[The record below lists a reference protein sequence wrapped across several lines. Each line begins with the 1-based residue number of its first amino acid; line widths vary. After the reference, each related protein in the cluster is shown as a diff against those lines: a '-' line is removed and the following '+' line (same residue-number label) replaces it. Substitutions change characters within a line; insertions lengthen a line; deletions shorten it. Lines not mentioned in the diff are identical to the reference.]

1 MTREEVLD
9 FLNSK
14 NYDVRISGNARW
26 MDQKCTADVILII
39 ADCILQHTGYNTETE
54 FTVSNIWQDQY
65 TKDNVEAIFLKP
77 NLDSDMANNE
87 YDKYFSQPINL
98 LEYSGVLLDI
108 GRNSRHKYKINNLE
122 LLEFIALRETNS
134 LFFLT
139 NYIRKVLQDSGIY
152 DNFQIFFDN
161 QTSNNFRQ
169 LRETFISFTINH
181 TKINKPLECRRIFT
195 KILNPLAFSLQ
206 KHGTRRGRMSPT
218 LITLDELRYNR
229 INWRDELSGKSKNIT
244 RQEHNER
251 LIIEQ
256 QVNATAKYNVERAK
270 RIVRRFNAQYH
281 NSASEVS
288 QDTELVDATQIHHIF
303 PESEF
308 PSISDFIENL
318 IALTPNQHFCMAHPN
333 NQTRYIDRDFQY
345 ICLLAKTNTIMNDLL
360 GEPRTE
366 TYNFDSYKI
375 VLNTGLGTDDFDTI
389 EYLNFASLLEKIDLF
404 YSDFNTDSYGYLLE
418 HNRPLL

>member
-1 MTREEVLD
+1 MTREEVLE
-9 FLNSK
+9 FLNSR

-26 MDQKCTADVILII
+26 IDQKCTADVILII

-54 FTVSNIWQDQY
+54 FTVSDIWQDQY

-77 NLDSDMANNE
+77 NLDSNMANNE

-98 LEYSGVLLDI
+98 LEYSGALLDI
-108 GRNSRHKYKINNLE
+108 GTNSRHNYKINNLE

-152 DNFQIFFDN
+152 DSFQNFFDN
-161 QTSNNFRQ
+161 QTRNDFRQ
-169 LRETFISFTINH
+169 LRETFIDFTINH
-181 TKINKPLECRRIFT
+181 TRINKSLECGRIFT

-206 KHGTRRGRMSPT
+206 KLGTRRGFMSSTP
-218 LITLDELRYNR
+218 ITLDELRYNR

-244 RQEHNER
+244 RQEHNEQQ
-251 LIIEQ
+251 Q
-256 QVNATAKYNVERAK
+256 QVDATSRYNVERAK

-281 NSASEVS
+281 NSVSEVL
-288 QDTELVDATQIHHIF
+288 QDTELVNATQIHHIF

-308 PSISDFIENL
+308 PSISDYIENL
-318 IALTPNQHFCMAHPN
+318 IALTPNQHISMAHPN

-345 ICLLAKTNTIMNDLL
+345 ICLLAKTKTIMNDLL
-360 GEPRTE
+360 GESRTE
-366 TYNFDSYKI
+366 TYNFDSYKT

-418 HNRPLL
+418 CNRPLL

>member
-1 MTREEVLD
+1 MTREEVFE
-9 FLNSK
+9 FLNSR

-26 MDQKCTADVILII
+26 IDQKCTADVILII

-54 FTVSNIWQDQY
+54 FTVSDIWQDQY
-65 TKDNVEAIFLKP
+65 TKYNVETIFLKP
-77 NLDSDMANNE
+77 NLDSNMANNE

-108 GRNSRHKYKINNLE
+108 GTNSRHNYKINNLE

-152 DNFQIFFDN
+152 DSFQNFFDN
-161 QTSNNFRQ
+161 QTHNDFIQ
-169 LRETFISFTINH
+169 LKQTFIDFTIRH
-181 TKINKPLECRRIFT
+181 TRINKPLECRRIFT

-206 KHGTRRGRMSPT
+206 KLGTRRGFPSPT
-218 LITLDELRYNR
+218 PITLDELRYNR

-244 RQEHNER
+244 RQEYN
-251 LIIEQ
+251 EQ
-256 QVNATAKYNVERAK
+256 QQQVDATSRYNVERAK

-281 NSASEVS
+281 NSVSEVL
-288 QDTELVDATQIHHIF
+288 QDTELVNATQIHHIF

-308 PSISDFIENL
+308 PSISDYIENL
-318 IALTPNQHFCMAHPN
+318 IALTPNQHISMAHPN

-345 ICLLAKTNTIMNDLL
+345 ICLLAKTKTIMNDLL
-360 GEPRTE
+360 GESRTE
-366 TYNFDSYKI
+366 TYNFDSYKT
-375 VLNTGLGTDDFDTI
+375 VLNTGLGTDDFDAI

-418 HNRPLL
+418 RNRPLL

>member
-1 MTREEVLD
+1 MTREEVLE
-9 FLNSK
+9 FLNSR
-14 NYDVRISGNARW
+14 NYDVRIRGNARW
-26 MDQKCTADVILII
+26 IDQKCTADVILII

-54 FTVSNIWQDQY
+54 FTVSDIWQDQY

-77 NLDSDMANNE
+77 NLDSNMANNE

-98 LEYSGVLLDI
+98 LEYSGALLDI
-108 GRNSRHKYKINNLE
+108 GTNSRHNYKINNLE

-152 DNFQIFFDN
+152 DSFQNFFDN
-161 QTSNNFRQ
+161 QTRNDFRQ
-169 LRETFISFTINH
+169 LRETFIDFTINH
-181 TKINKPLECRRIFT
+181 TSINKSLECGRIFT

-206 KHGTRRGRMSPT
+206 KLGTRRGFMSSTP
-218 LITLDELRYNR
+218 ITLDELRYNR

-244 RQEHNER
+244 RQEHNEQQ
-251 LIIEQ
+251 Q
-256 QVNATAKYNVERAK
+256 QVDATSRYNVERAK

-281 NSASEVS
+281 NSVSEVL
-288 QDTELVDATQIHHIF
+288 QDTELVNATQIHHIF

-308 PSISDFIENL
+308 PSISDYIENL
-318 IALTPNQHFCMAHPN
+318 IALTPNQHISMAHPN

-345 ICLLAKTNTIMNDLL
+345 ICLLAKTKTIMNDLL
-360 GEPRTE
+360 GESRTE
-366 TYNFDSYKI
+366 TYNFDSYKT

-418 HNRPLL
+418 CNRPLL

>member
-1 MTREEVLD
+1 MTREEVLE
-9 FLNSK
+9 FLNSR

-26 MDQKCTADVILII
+26 IDQKCTADVILII

-54 FTVSNIWQDQY
+54 FTVSDIWQDQY

-77 NLDSDMANNE
+77 NLDSNMANNE

-98 LEYSGVLLDI
+98 LKYSGALLDI
-108 GRNSRHKYKINNLE
+108 GTNSRHNYKINNLE

-152 DNFQIFFDN
+152 DSFQNFFDN
-161 QTSNNFRQ
+161 QTHNDFIQ
-169 LRETFISFTINH
+169 LKQTFIDFTIRH
-181 TKINKPLECRRIFT
+181 TRINKPLECGRIFT

-206 KHGTRRGRMSPT
+206 KLGTRKGFLSSTP
-218 LITLDELRYNR
+218 ITLDELRYNR

-244 RQEHNER
+244 RQEYN
-251 LIIEQ
+251 EQ
-256 QVNATAKYNVERAK
+256 QQQVDATSRYNVERAK
-270 RIVRRFNAQYH
+270 RTVRRFNAQYH
-281 NSASEVS
+281 NSVSEVL
-288 QDTELVDATQIHHIF
+288 QDTELVNATQIHHIF

-308 PSISDFIENL
+308 PSISDYIENL
-318 IALTPNQHFCMAHPN
+318 IALTPNQHISMAHPN

-345 ICLLAKTNTIMNDLL
+345 ICLLAKTKTIMNDLL
-360 GEPRTE
+360 GESRTE
-366 TYNFDSYKI
+366 TYNFDNYKT
-375 VLNTGLGTDDFDTI
+375 VLNTGLGTDDFDAI

-418 HNRPLL
+418 RNRPLL

>member
-1 MTREEVLD
+1 MTREEVLE
-9 FLNSK
+9 FLNSR

-26 MDQKCTADVILII
+26 IDQKCTADVILII

-54 FTVSNIWQDQY
+54 FTVSDIWQDQY

-77 NLDSDMANNE
+77 NLDSNMANNE

-98 LEYSGVLLDI
+98 LEYSGALLDI
-108 GRNSRHKYKINNLE
+108 GTNSRHNYKINNLE

-152 DNFQIFFDN
+152 DSFQNFFDN
-161 QTSNNFRQ
+161 QTSNDFRQ
-169 LRETFISFTINH
+169 LKETFIDFTINH
-181 TKINKPLECRRIFT
+181 TRINKSLECGRIFT

-206 KHGTRRGRMSPT
+206 KLGTRKGFLSSTP
-218 LITLDELRYNR
+218 ITLDELRYNR

-244 RQEHNER
+244 RQEYN
-251 LIIEQ
+251 EQ
-256 QVNATAKYNVERAK
+256 QQQVDATSRYNGERAK
-270 RIVRRFNAQYH
+270 RTVRRFNAQYH
-281 NSASEVS
+281 NSVSEVL
-288 QDTELVDATQIHHIF
+288 QDTELVNATQIHHIF

-308 PSISDFIENL
+308 SSISDYIENL
-318 IALTPNQHFCMAHPN
+318 IALTPNQHISMAHPN

-345 ICLLAKTNTIMNDLL
+345 ICLLAKTKTIMNDLL
-360 GEPRTE
+360 GESRTE
-366 TYNFDSYKI
+366 TYNFDRYKT
-375 VLNTGLGTDDFDTI
+375 VLNTGLGTDDFDAI

-418 HNRPLL
+418 RNRPLL

>member
-9 FLNSK
+9 FLNSR
-14 NYDVRISGNARW
+14 NYDVRISRNARW
-26 MDQKCTADVILII
+26 IDQKCTADVILII
-39 ADCILQHTGYNTETE
+39 ADCILQHTSYNTETE
-54 FTVSNIWQDQY
+54 FTVSDIWQDQY

-77 NLDSDMANNE
+77 NLDSNGASNE

-98 LEYSGVLLDI
+98 LKYSGVLLDI
-108 GRNSRHKYKINNLE
+108 GTNSRHKYKINNLE

-139 NYIRKVLQDSGIY
+139 NYIRKVLLDSRIY
-152 DNFQIFFDN
+152 DNFQNFFDN
-161 QTSNNFRQ
+161 QTSDNFRQ
-169 LRETFISFTINH
+169 LKEAFISFTINH
-181 TKINKPLECRRIFT
+181 TRINKPRECGRIFT

-206 KHGTRRGRMSPT
+206 KYGTRRGFMSPT

-244 RQEHNER
+244 RQEHNEQQ
-251 LIIEQ
+251 Q
-256 QVNATAKYNVERAK
+256 QVDATSRYNVERAK

-281 NSASEVS
+281 NSVSEVL
-288 QDTELVDATQIHHIF
+288 QNTELVNATQIHHIF
-303 PESEF
+303 SESEF
-308 PSISDFIENL
+308 PSISDYIENL
-318 IALTPNQHFCMAHPN
+318 IALTPNQHISMAHPN

-345 ICLLAKTNTIMNDLL
+345 ICLLAKTKTIMNDLL
-360 GEPRTE
+360 GESGTE
-366 TYNFDSYKI
+366 TYNFDSYKT
-375 VLNTGLGTDDFDTI
+375 VLNIGLGTDDFDTI

>member
-1 MTREEVLD
+1 MTREEVLE
-9 FLNSK
+9 FLNSR
-14 NYDVRISGNARW
+14 NYDVRIRGNARW
-26 MDQKCTADVILII
+26 IDQKCTADVILII

-54 FTVSNIWQDQY
+54 FTVSDIWQDQY

-77 NLDSDMANNE
+77 NLDSNMANNE

-98 LEYSGVLLDI
+98 LEYSGALLDI
-108 GRNSRHKYKINNLE
+108 GTNSRHNYKINNLE

-152 DNFQIFFDN
+152 DSFQNFFDN
-161 QTSNNFRQ
+161 QTRNDFRQ
-169 LRETFISFTINH
+169 LRETFIDFTINH
-181 TKINKPLECRRIFT
+181 TRINKSLECGRIFT

-206 KHGTRRGRMSPT
+206 KLGTRRGFMSSTP
-218 LITLDELRYNR
+218 ITLDELRYNR

-244 RQEHNER
+244 RQEHNEQQ
-251 LIIEQ
+251 Q
-256 QVNATAKYNVERAK
+256 QVDATSRYNVERAK

-281 NSASEVS
+281 NSVSEVL
-288 QDTELVDATQIHHIF
+288 QDTELVNATQIHHIF

-308 PSISDFIENL
+308 PSISDYIENL
-318 IALTPNQHFCMAHPN
+318 IALTPNQHISMAHPN

-345 ICLLAKTNTIMNDLL
+345 ICLLAKTKTIMNDLL
-360 GEPRTE
+360 GESRTE
-366 TYNFDSYKI
+366 TYNFDSYKT

-418 HNRPLL
+418 CNRPLL

>member
-1 MTREEVLD
+1 
-9 FLNSK
+9 
-14 NYDVRISGNARW
+14 
-26 MDQKCTADVILII
+26 
-39 ADCILQHTGYNTETE
+39 
-54 FTVSNIWQDQY
+54 
-65 TKDNVEAIFLKP
+65 
-77 NLDSDMANNE
+77 
-87 YDKYFSQPINL
+87 
-98 LEYSGVLLDI
+98 
-108 GRNSRHKYKINNLE
+108 
-122 LLEFIALRETNS
+122 
-134 LFFLT
+134 
-139 NYIRKVLQDSGIY
+139 
-152 DNFQIFFDN
+152 
-161 QTSNNFRQ
+161 
-169 LRETFISFTINH
+169 
-181 TKINKPLECRRIFT
+181 
-195 KILNPLAFSLQ
+195 
-206 KHGTRRGRMSPT
+206 MSPT

>member
-1 MTREEVLD
+1 MTREEVFE
-9 FLNSK
+9 FLNSR

-26 MDQKCTADVILII
+26 IDQKCTADVILII

-54 FTVSNIWQDQY
+54 FTVSDIWQDQY

-77 NLDSDMANNE
+77 NLDSNMANNE
-87 YDKYFSQPINL
+87 YNKYFSQPINL
-98 LEYSGVLLDI
+98 LEYSGALLDI
-108 GRNSRHKYKINNLE
+108 GTNSRHNYKINNLE

-152 DNFQIFFDN
+152 DSFQNFLDN
-161 QTSNNFRQ
+161 QTHNDFIQ
-169 LRETFISFTINH
+169 LKQTFIDFTITH
-181 TKINKPLECRRIFT
+181 TRINKWLECRRIFT

-206 KHGTRRGRMSPT
+206 KLGTRRGFPSSTP
-218 LITLDELRYNR
+218 ITLDELRYNR

-244 RQEHNER
+244 RQEYN
-251 LIIEQ
+251 EQ
-256 QVNATAKYNVERAK
+256 QQQVDATSRYNVERAK

-281 NSASEVS
+281 NSVSEVL
-288 QDTELVDATQIHHIF
+288 QDTELVNATQIHHIF

-308 PSISDFIENL
+308 PSISDYIENL
-318 IALTPNQHFCMAHPN
+318 IALTPNQHISMAHPN

-345 ICLLAKTNTIMNDLL
+345 ICLLAKTKTIMNDLL
-360 GEPRTE
+360 GESRTE
-366 TYNFDSYKI
+366 TYNFDSYKT
-375 VLNTGLGTDDFDTI
+375 VLNTGLGTDDFDAI

-418 HNRPLL
+418 RNRPLL

>member
-1 MTREEVLD
+1 VTREEVLE
-9 FLNSK
+9 FLNSR
-14 NYDVRISGNARW
+14 NYDVRIRGNARW
-26 MDQKCTADVILII
+26 IDQKCTADVILII

-54 FTVSNIWQDQY
+54 FTVSDIWQDQY

-77 NLDSDMANNE
+77 NLDSNMANNE

-98 LEYSGVLLDI
+98 LEYSGALLDI
-108 GRNSRHKYKINNLE
+108 GTNSRHNYKINNLE

-152 DNFQIFFDN
+152 DSFQNFFDN
-161 QTSNNFRQ
+161 QTRNDFRQ
-169 LRETFISFTINH
+169 LRETFIDFTINH
-181 TKINKPLECRRIFT
+181 TRINKSLECGRIFT

-206 KHGTRRGRMSPT
+206 KLGTRRGFMSSTP
-218 LITLDELRYNR
+218 ITLDELRYNR

-244 RQEHNER
+244 RQEHNEQQ
-251 LIIEQ
+251 Q
-256 QVNATAKYNVERAK
+256 QVDATSRYNVERAK

-281 NSASEVS
+281 NSVSEVL
-288 QDTELVDATQIHHIF
+288 QDTELVNATQIHHIF

-308 PSISDFIENL
+308 PSISDYIENL
-318 IALTPNQHFCMAHPN
+318 IALTPNQHISMAHPN

-345 ICLLAKTNTIMNDLL
+345 ICLLAKTKTIMNDLL
-360 GEPRTE
+360 GESRTE
-366 TYNFDSYKI
+366 TYNFDSYKT

-418 HNRPLL
+418 CNRPLL

>member
-1 MTREEVLD
+1 MTREEVLE
-9 FLNSK
+9 FLNSR

-26 MDQKCTADVILII
+26 IDQKCTADVILII

-54 FTVSNIWQDQY
+54 FTVSDIWQDQY

-77 NLDSDMANNE
+77 NLDSNMANNE

-98 LEYSGVLLDI
+98 LEYSGALLDI
-108 GRNSRHKYKINNLE
+108 GTNSRHNYKINNLE

-152 DNFQIFFDN
+152 DSFQNFFDN
-161 QTSNNFRQ
+161 QTSNDFRQ
-169 LRETFISFTINH
+169 LKETFIDFTINH
-181 TKINKPLECRRIFT
+181 TRINKSLECGRIFT

-206 KHGTRRGRMSPT
+206 KLGTRKGFLSLTP
-218 LITLDELRYNR
+218 ITLDELRYNR

-244 RQEHNER
+244 RQEYN
-251 LIIEQ
+251 EQ
-256 QVNATAKYNVERAK
+256 QQQVDAATSRYNVERAK
-270 RIVRRFNAQYH
+270 RTVRRFNAQYH
-281 NSASEVS
+281 NSVSEVL
-288 QDTELVDATQIHHIF
+288 QDTELVNATQIYHIF

-308 PSISDFIENL
+308 PSISDYIENL
-318 IALTPNQHFCMAHPN
+318 IALTPNQHISMAHPN

-345 ICLLAKTNTIMNDLL
+345 ICLLAKTKTIMNDLL
-360 GEPRTE
+360 GESRTE
-366 TYNFDSYKI
+366 TYNFDRYKT
-375 VLNTGLGTDDFDTI
+375 VLNTGLGTDDFDAI

-418 HNRPLL
+418 RNRPLL

>member
-1 MTREEVLD
+1 MTREEVLN
-9 FLNSK
+9 FLNSR
-14 NYDVRISGNARW
+14 NYDVRISRNARW
-26 MDQKCTADVILII
+26 IDQKCTADVILII
-39 ADCILQHTGYNTETE
+39 ADCILQHTGYNTKTE
-54 FTVSNIWQDQY
+54 FTVRDIWQDQY

-77 NLDSDMANNE
+77 NLDSKKASNE

-108 GRNSRHKYKINNLE
+108 GTNSRHKYRINNLE

-152 DNFQIFFDN
+152 GSFQNFFNN
-161 QTSNNFRQ
+161 QTRNDFRQ
-169 LRETFISFTINH
+169 LKEAFISFTINR
-181 TKINKPLECRRIFT
+181 TRINKPRECGRIFT

-206 KHGTRRGRMSPT
+206 KYGTRRGFMSPT

-244 RQEHNER
+244 RQEHGEQ
-251 LIIEQ
+251 LMATQ
-256 QVNATAKYNVERAK
+256 QVDTIARYNVNRAK
-270 RIVRRFNAQYH
+270 GIVRRFNAQYH
-281 NSASEVS
+281 NSLSEVS
-288 QDTELVDATQIHHIF
+288 QDTELVDAIQIHHIF

-308 PSISDFIENL
+308 PSISDFVENL
-318 IALTPNQHFCMAHPN
+318 IALTPNQHFSMAHPN

-360 GEPRTE
+360 GESRTE
-366 TYNFDSYKI
+366 TYNFDSYKT
-375 VLNTGLGTDDFDTI
+375 VLNIGLGTDDFDTI
-389 EYLNFASLLEKIDLF
+389 EYLNFASLLRKIDLF

>member
-1 MTREEVLD
+1 MTREEVLE
-9 FLNSK
+9 FLNSR

-26 MDQKCTADVILII
+26 IDQKCTADVILMI
-39 ADCILQHTGYNTETE
+39 ADCILQHTGYNTETD
-54 FTVSNIWQDQY
+54 FTVSDIWQDQY

-77 NLDSDMANNE
+77 NLDSNMANNE

-98 LEYSGVLLDI
+98 LEYSGALLDI
-108 GRNSRHKYKINNLE
+108 GTNSRHNYKINNLE

-152 DNFQIFFDN
+152 DSFQNFFDN
-161 QTSNNFRQ
+161 QTCNDFRQ
-169 LRETFISFTINH
+169 LRETFIDFTINH
-181 TKINKPLECRRIFT
+181 TRIKKSLECGRIFT

-206 KHGTRRGRMSPT
+206 KLGTRRGFMSSTP
-218 LITLDELRYNR
+218 ITLDELRYNR
-229 INWRDELSGKSKNIT
+229 INWRDELSVKSKNIT
-244 RQEHNER
+244 RQEHNEQQ
-251 LIIEQ
+251 Q
-256 QVNATAKYNVERAK
+256 QVDATSRYNVERAK

-281 NSASEVS
+281 NSVSEVL
-288 QDTELVDATQIHHIF
+288 QDTELVNATQIHHIF

-308 PSISDFIENL
+308 PSISDYIENL
-318 IALTPNQHFCMAHPN
+318 IALTPNQHISMAHPN

-345 ICLLAKTNTIMNDLL
+345 ICLLAKTKTIMNDLL
-360 GEPRTE
+360 GESRTE
-366 TYNFDSYKI
+366 TYNFDSYKT

-404 YSDFNTDSYGYLLE
+404 YSDFDTDSYGYLLE
-418 HNRPLL
+418 RNRPLL